1 MSTNIFFDA
10 QALNPGVKIVSGSFK
25 PNGSSAV
32 DNTANTGAGWTVA
45 RTGVGAFLVTLDDG
59 YPGILSA
66 TATLAMNAAA
76 DSKCI
81 LGAIDVTT
89 AAGGTVIIRTVTT
102 ASAADIAAHANN
114 RIHFCL
120 VLRNT
125 SQTK

>member
-1 MSTNIFFDA
+1 MAEKIFFDM
-10 QALNPGVKIVSGSFK
+10 QALNPHVKIIAGSFK

-45 RTGVGAFLVTLDDG
+45 RGGVGIFTVTLGDT

-66 TATLAMNAAA
+66 TCSVALSAVA
-76 DSKCI
+76 DTKVQF
-81 LGAIDVTT
+81 GAIDVASAKTL
-89 AAGGTVIIRTVTT
+89 VINVITT
-102 ASAADIAAHANN
+102 ASAADIAANAAN

-125 SQTK
+125 DMTK